1 MIIRELLVKLGVITD
16 TTKVKDFDG
25 AVEKLRDHM
34 EDLVAAGKKAA
45 VAAGAV
51 ATALGLQAIA
61 TAESAIE
68 IERQA
73 AALGLSTDAYQEWRS
88 TVGTFGTD
96 AKDLADGFGQVAQV
110 IGDATGGSKNAVATF
125 KSLGIAVADLKGK
138 SVEEVF
144 YLIADG
150 LERTTDS
157 GDRLRAANVLLG
169 EQLARQLL
177 PLLIQGGD
185 GLDSYREQARRL
197 GGVMDTETIEKAKQA
212 AMSFATFRIILQG
225 VRNEIGLAVLPVVEQ
240 LANILG
246 EYLAENRDLIG
257 LRLDRVMRGIGD
269 AVEDLTAAFYDAD
282 EVVTEK
288 LGGWDNVFQRLKSAV
303 AVLAASKGLMVV
315 AAAVT
320 ALSDGFKVL
329 TASATATSAGGL
341 LAGASLSTVLGWA
354 VGLAAAIVF
363 LYLVIDDLWTY
374 WRGGESVIGNFL
386 ASSERGRVTLS
397 AFGDAARAVG
407 GLLSSMFDALKT
419 FAGIL
424 LPLLEPL
431 LPMLGGIADGFI
443 QVFGNQALASLRAFT
458 AGLTFLA
465 ELIQFTTGS
474 IADLVALVKGNAGL
488 GEILDRFGGRAGD
501 LVGAGGRMVGQGMLA
516 LPGMGSLTAGG
527 KSASQGGIYVP
538 ASAPATVP
546 VRGGGGMV
554 ATTTNTIGGD
564 TYYVNGASTRELD
577 ELQYRQGQKKG
588 RALTAVAGTGQ

>member
-1 MIIRELLVKLGVITD
+1 MIIRELLVKLGVVTD
-16 TTKVKDFDG
+16 TTKVKDYDG
-25 AVEKLRDHM
+25 AVKDLRGHM
-34 EDLVAAGKKAA
+34 EGLASVAKATFTA
-45 VAAGAV
+45 FAAIGA
-51 ATALGLQAIA
+51 ALGLQAVA

-110 IGDATGGSKNAVATF
+110 IGDATGGSKGAVATF

-185 GLDSYREQARRL
+185 GIDSYREQARRL
-197 GGVMDTETIEKAKQA
+197 GGVMDAETIEKAKQA

-240 LANILG
+240 LANVLG

-282 EVVTEK
+282 AVVADK
-288 LGGWDNVFQRLKSAV
+288 LGGWDNVFQRIKSAV
-303 AVLAASKGLMVV
+303 AVLAAFRGWALIT
-315 AAAVT
+315 AAV
-320 ALSDGFKVL
+320 
-329 TASATATSAGGL
+329 SAVSAGFAALTGPAGI
-341 LAGASLSTVLGWA
+341 LAGASLAAVAGWA
-354 VGLAAAIVF
+354 VGLAAAFVA

-386 ASSERGRVTLS
+386 ASSERGQATLG
-397 AFGDAARAVG
+397 AFGEAARAVG
-407 GLLSSMFDALKT
+407 AVLVSMFDALKI
-419 FAGIL
+419 FADIL
-424 LPLLEPL
+424 FPLLGPL
-431 LPMLGGIADGFI
+431 LPMLQGIAGGFI

-458 AGLTFLA
+458 TGMLFLA

-501 LVGAGGRMVGQGMLA
+501 LVGAGGRMIGQGMLA
-516 LPGMGSLTAGG
+516 IPGMGSLTAGG
-527 KSASQGGIYVP
+527 KSASKGGIYVP
-538 ASAPATVP
+538 ATAPATVP
-546 VRGGGGMV
+546 VQGGG
-554 ATTTNTIGGD
+554 ATIASTTNTVGGD
-564 TYYVNGASTRELD
+564 NITINGIGMSARDVE
-577 ELQYRQGQKKG
+577 EYQYRRSQEKG
-588 RALTAVAGTGQ
+588 RHLAAVAGTGL